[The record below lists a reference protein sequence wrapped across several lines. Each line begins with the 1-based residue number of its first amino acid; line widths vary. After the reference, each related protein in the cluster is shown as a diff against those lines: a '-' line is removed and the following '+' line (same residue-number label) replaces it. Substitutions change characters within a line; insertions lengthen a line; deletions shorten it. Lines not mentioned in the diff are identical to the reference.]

1 MSDELQPLD
10 EREYVDL
17 DTGIRVVR
25 GAKAHSCMF
34 QVKDEAEGDS
44 ISLEDE
50 EIRQIA
56 ELAGYDVT
64 EGDA

>member
-1 MSDELQPLD
+1 MSDLEPLE

-17 DTGIRVVR
+17 DTGTRVVR
-25 GAKAHSCMF
+25 GAKASSCMF
-34 QVKDEAEGDS
+34 RIRDEQEGES

-56 ELAGYDVT
+56 ELAGYTVT
-64 EGDA
+64 DEGDR

>member
-1 MSDELQPLD
+1 MAPEPLD

-17 DTGIRVVR
+17 DSGLRVVR
-25 GAKAHSCMF
+25 GAKAHSCNF
-34 QVKDEAEGDS
+34 QVKRESEGNS

-50 EIRQIA
+50 EIRQLA
-56 ELAGYDVT
+56 ELAGYSVT